1 MIPGNP
7 QILTCP
13 HCGGKKEVMSLVSG
27 NTCGAEYWSDNKRI
41 APMLPEISYV
51 QKCPHCGKYYIKERQ
66 KVEYAKE
73 GWCFEQGTLTFPE
86 MKEAYKQLCEEGLQN
101 EREEKVLRTML
112 HHAFNDYYYRS
123 NDAPQNIIDE
133 DSRLFRDNGIWLI
146 ENLITDNLLKAEFY
160 REIGE
165 MEKAQTFLDTVNAE
179 NDFQKKIVSVI
190 HDKID
195 KNDCSV
201 FRIQY

>member
-27 NTCGAEYWSDNKRI
+27 NTCGAEYWSDNKQI

-51 QKCPHCGKYYIKERQ
+51 QKCPHCGKYYIKARQ
-66 KVEYAKE
+66 KVEYAQE
-73 GWCFEQGTLTFPE
+73 RWCSERGILTFPE

-190 HDKID
+190 QEKID
-195 KNDCSV
+195 LNDCGV
-201 FRIQY
+201 FRIR

>member
-27 NTCGAEYWSDNKRI
+27 NTCDAEYWSDNKQI

-51 QKCPHCGKYYIKERQ
+51 QKCPHCGKYYIMDRQ

-73 GWCFEQGTLTFPE
+73 GWCSERGILTFPE

-101 EREEKVLRTML
+101 EREEEVLRTML

-133 DSRLFRDNGIWLI
+133 DRNLFHDNALWLI

-165 MEKAQTFLDTVNAE
+165 MKKAKMFLDSVITE
-179 NDFQKKIVSVI
+179 EDFYKKIASVIQKKI
-190 HDKID
+190 DAD
-195 KNDCSV
+195 DCSV
-201 FRIQY
+201 FRIQ

>member
-1 MIPGNP
+1 MIPGKP

-27 NTCGAEYWSDNKRI
+27 NTCDAEYWSDNKQI

-51 QKCPHCGKYYIKERQ
+51 QKCPHCSKFYIKARQ

-73 GWCFEQGTLTFPE
+73 GWCFEKGILTFPE
-86 MKEAYKQLCEEGLQN
+86 MKEAYKQLCEEGFQN
-101 EREEKVLRTML
+101 EKEEKAVRMML

-123 NDAPQNIIDE
+123 NDDKKNIRDE
-133 DSRLFRDNGIWLI
+133 DKNLFHDNALWLI

-165 MEKAQTFLDTVNAE
+165 MKKAKMFLDSVIIE
-179 NDFQKKIVSVI
+179 DDFYKKIASVIQKKI
-190 HDKID
+190 DAD
-195 KNDCSV
+195 DCSV
-201 FRIQY
+201 FRIQ

>member
-1 MIPGNP
+1 MNPGLP

-13 HCGGKKEVMSLVSG
+13 HCGKKKEVMSLISG
-27 NTCGAEYWSDNKRI
+27 NTCGAEYWSDNKQI

-51 QKCPHCGKYYIKERQ
+51 QKCPHCGKYYIKARQ

-73 GWCFEQGTLTFPE
+73 GWCFEKGLLTFPE
-86 MKEAYKQLCEEGLQN
+86 MKDAYKQLCEEGLQN
-101 EREEKVLRTML
+101 EKEEETLRTML

-123 NDAPQNIIDE
+123 NEDKKDITDE
-133 DSRLFRDNGIWLI
+133 DKSLFHDNALWLI

-165 MEKAQTFLDTVNAE
+165 MKVAMSLLDSYNAD
-179 NDFQKKIVSVI
+179 NDFLKKIVSAI
-190 HDKID
+190 KKRINN
-195 KNDCSV
+195 NDCSV
-201 FRIQY
+201 FRIQ

>member
-1 MIPGNP
+1 MIPGDP

-27 NTCGAEYWSDNKRI
+27 NTCGAEYWSDNKQI

-51 QKCPHCGKYYIKERQ
+51 QKCPHCGKYYIMDRQ

-73 GWCFEQGTLTFPE
+73 GWCSERGILTFPE

-101 EREEKVLRTML
+101 EGEERVLRTML

-123 NDAPQNIIDE
+123 NDVRKNIIEE
-133 DSRLFRDNGIWLI
+133 DRSLFHDNGLWLI

-165 MEKAQTFLDTVNAE
+165 MDKAQTFLDTVNTKS
-179 NDFQKKIVSVI
+179 DFQKKIVSVI
-190 HDKID
+190 QKKINN
-195 KNDCSV
+195 NDSSV
-201 FRIQY
+201 FRIQ

>member
-13 HCGGKKEVMSLVSG
+13 YCGKKKEVMSLVSG

-51 QKCPHCGKYYIKERQ
+51 QKCPHCGKYYIRARQ

-73 GWCFEQGTLTFPE
+73 GWCLEKGILTFPE

-101 EREEKVLRTML
+101 EKEEKNIRMML
-112 HHAFNDYYYRS
+112 LHAFNDYYYRS
-123 NDAPQNIIDE
+123 NDDNKNVIDE
-133 DSRLFRDNGIWLI
+133 DRSLFHDNGLWLI

-165 MEKAQTFLDTVNAE
+165 MENAQKILDSVIAE
-179 NDFQKKIVSVI
+179 NDFQKKIVSMI
-190 HDKID
+190 QKKID
-195 KNDCSV
+195 INDCSV
-201 FRIQY
+201 FRIQ

>member
-27 NTCGAEYWSDNKRI
+27 NTCGAEYWSDNKQI

-51 QKCPHCGKYYIKERQ
+51 QKCPHCGKYYIMDRQ

-73 GWCFEQGTLTFPE
+73 GWCSEKGILTFPE

-101 EREEKVLRTML
+101 EREEEVLRTML

-133 DSRLFRDNGIWLI
+133 DRNLFHDNALWLI

-165 MEKAQTFLDTVNAE
+165 MKKAKMFLDSVITEE
-179 NDFQKKIVSVI
+179 NFYKKIASVIQKKI
-190 HDKID
+190 DAD
-195 KNDCSV
+195 DCSV
-201 FRIQY
+201 FRIQ

>member
-1 MIPGNP
+1 MIPGSP

-13 HCGGKKEVMSLVSG
+13 HCGKKKEIMSLVSG
-27 NTCGAEYWSDNKRI
+27 NTCGAVYWSDNKRI

-51 QKCPHCGKYYIKERQ
+51 QKCPHCGKYYIKARQ

-73 GWCFEQGTLTFPE
+73 GWSFENGILTFPE
-86 MKEAYKQLCEEGLQN
+86 MKDAYKQLCEEGLQN
-101 EREEKVLRTML
+101 EKEEEVLRMML

-123 NDAPQNIIDE
+123 NEDKKDINDE
-133 DSRLFRDNGIWLI
+133 DRSLFHENGLWLI

-165 MEKAQTFLDTVNAE
+165 MENAQIFLNSVIAE

-190 HDKID
+190 QEKID
-195 KNDCSV
+195 KNDSSV
-201 FRIQY
+201 FRIH